1 MTLRTITVI
10 TTDRTASAAHG
21 TGAGIIPLGIRGASL
36 LGDTTDGTIRG
47 TTAATGDG
55 MIHGTIADGTED
67 GMTLGTAGMIHGT
80 TAAIGAD
87 GMTLGITAM
96 PDGTA
101 DSGDHITPDGTADG
115 ILSGRACITDITSD
129 WDQVTIMD
137 TITSTPGEA
146 RDIRPE
152 QTEYSQAATAA
163 EADSEYLQQHHVTSV
178 PDRPR
183 PYHAGQRHLQT
194 V

>member
-1 MTLRTITVI
+1 MTIHGHITH
-10 TTDRTASAAHG
+10 RTALEVHG
-21 TGAGIIPLGIRGASL
+21 TGAGISV
-36 LGDTTDGTIRG
+36 
-47 TTAATGDG
+47 
-55 MIHGTIADGTED
+55 HGTGTHGLTILGMEDGTED
-67 GMTLGTAGMIHGT
+67 GMTLGTAGMTHGT

-115 ILSGRACITDITSD
+115 ILSGLACITDITSD